1 MFVVFVVQKNLVII
15 LILGPNIGMCNV
27 RIANLVASRC
37 LIDVIHPRSAYRSK
51 PTPVHKS

>member
-27 RIANLVASRC
+27 RIANLVASRR